1 MTVLFYCQHTETVT
15 YISHFF
21 FLTKLRIFVF
31 IKGMPATRDK
41 GFEKKGCNN
50 NRKH

>member
-21 FLTKLRIFVF
+21 FFFNKTQNFCLNL
-31 IKGMPATRDK
+31 PATRDK